1 MSSPAKTLL
10 DVSFGDNVKEDDDE
24 EQDDGLLVEVVD
36 AVDGESK
43 LAASGIPAS
52 CVSRK
57 SPLELFFSFFFFIGT
72 KKNCF
77 RLDDIALLVFGIVV
91 ARSVLALGT
100 GWFTRGPSGFLN
112 KYEVK

>member
-24 EQDDGLLVEVVD
+24 EQDEVRLVEVVD
-36 AVDGESK
+36 AVDGVCK

-57 SPLELFFSFFFFIGT
+57 SPLELFFSFFLSARGKTVFDSTILLSSFSESSSRDPGLRLELIGL
-72 KKNCF
+72 
-77 RLDDIALLVFGIVV
+77 REDH
-91 ARSVLALGT
+91 
-100 GWFTRGPSGFLN
+100 RGS
-112 KYEVK
+112 